1 MREMA
6 ERGETDFSFIKY
18 FWWKMFHPFPFF
30 SFAVTGSTDDGM
42 LEGLLRGRAGLF
54 PANCVQE
61 VKLRNPDAIR
71 QQQVRKKQTVPQM
84 HANLNFYFFSGC
96 HLRGAPPR
104 GGGLRPQPRPRP
116 PRRPRRRRRRRFRL
130 LDAHH
135 AAGQEREG
143 DLRGGHEVKGQTV
156 SFLTLFFNISA
167 TIFCSSGGK

>member
-1 MREMA
+1 
-6 ERGETDFSFIKY
+6 
-18 FWWKMFHPFPFF
+18 
-30 SFAVTGSTDDGM
+30 M

-116 PRRPRRRRRRRFRL
+116 PRRPRRRRRFRL

-143 DLRGGHEVKGQTV
+143 DLRGGNEVKGQTV
-156 SFLTLFFNISA
+156 SFLTLFFATFLRQFAAAEVENESQVSISLA
-167 TIFCSSGGK
+167 AFLPLLRLRLMVVFRVAPE